1 VHSLAVSKTDKHVA
15 IGCSTSIGLFSI
27 KGKDLEWL
35 EAPVIGED
43 KAEAQALAFSAMG
56 GVFAIVTLY
65 DSRVARISVYDILGN
80 TKFYSSL
87 TVPEV
92 SPKHGVK
99 VSESIIAIVK
109 LVLVVVADFR

>member
-65 DSRVARISVYDILGN
+65 DSRVAR
-80 TKFYSSL
+80 
-87 TVPEV
+87 EV

-109 LVLVVVADFR
+109 LVLVVVDFR